1 MVLDNPHGQH
11 CGLVGEVWI
20 ELDSRPGTHRLR
32 RCRGDAGLRR
42 PAEHEVDGFDGVA
55 CTPRIGDLRD
65 RSGEASRGWKD
76 HRTTTDVTTRTQAMT
91 ATAKDEED
99 PMKINLY
106 VEDTVLPL
114 VTGRRF
120 RGR

>member
-1 MVLDNPHGQH
+1 VEHTDYDDAAAMPISG
-11 CGLVGEVWI
+11 G
-20 ELDSRPGTHRLR
+20 RLN
-32 RCRGDAGLRR
+32 LKSM
-42 PAEHEVDGFDGVA
+42 GFDGMA
-55 CTPRIGDLRD
+55 CTPRIRDLRD
-65 RSGEASRGWKD
+65 RSGEVSRSWKD
-76 HRTTTDVTTRTQAMT
+76 HRTTTDATTRTQAMT
-91 ATAKDEED
+91 ATAEDEED